1 MASFG
6 QIEYSPEE
14 QDAIQNA
21 LRQKLGPEFIS
32 QRAGAGGQRL
42 AYIEGWRLINLAN
55 EMFGFNG
62 WSHSVTQQTVDFVDH
77 CGGRYFVGVS
87 AFVKVQLK
95 DGVFH
100 EDIGYGV
107 SEGMKSKALSIE
119 KARKEAVTDGLKRA
133 LKSFGNS
140 MGNCLA
146 DKDYLKCINRAPK
159 PTARVYDLEGMRK
172 TDQDEG
178 IEHARKNSNLRRL
191 SNQRMASSE
200 QTNQNLGRNLNSV
213 STTNQ
218 TSDTDSRDTGI
229 GSRDNITVT
238 TSNSSNENISK
249 HSNSREGNK
258 VSMVTE
264 SVRVTGRTSLA
275 SKENIN
281 PRDAEV
287 IVKTEWVSAEVALGG
302 EEDQPPQEFVRRG
315 SLPLNHGVGT
325 GMNLRHKRT
334 QSVQRV
340 EPESISAPPSSSRE
354 DEDDL
359 KAKQE
364 RLQRQR
370 QKQMEF
376 KQKLTVKQ
384 TDNTTINTI
393 GKLTVKQTDNTTI
406 NTIGKLT
413 VKQTDNTTIQTI
425 GKLTVKQTD
434 NTTINTI
441 GKLTVKQ
448 TDNTTI
454 NTMGKLTVKQT
465 DNTTINTL
473 GKLTVKQTDN
483 TTINTIGPP
492 MATSTPAFNGLGPP
506 IHASSPKVGPRAR
519 PQSSSEP
526 SPNQP
531 ELLPEE
537 NYEDTEIW
545 NNSLD
550 IESIDP
556 SGEHLVDGLGKKQH
570 NGSKS
575 LYNSESRGRTP
586 TKSTTVQHRP
596 NTMTN
601 HYPVTKAASRQATNH
616 TDDISNVQKRRRVDV

>member
-275 SKENIN
+275 GKENIN

-393 GKLTVKQTDNTTI
+393 G
-406 NTIGKLT
+406 
-413 VKQTDNTTIQTI
+413 
-425 GKLTVKQTD
+425 
-434 NTTINTI
+434 
-441 GKLTVKQ
+441 
-448 TDNTTI
+448 
-454 NTMGKLTVKQT
+454 
-465 DNTTINTL
+465 
-473 GKLTVKQTDN
+473 
-483 TTINTIGPP
+483 PP

-556 SGEHLVDGLGKKQH
+556 SGEHLVDGPGKKQH

>member
-1 MASFG
+1 MARIHFDMKYIKMSYGAIIQECKHDYENRMASFG

-275 SKENIN
+275 GKENIN

-413 VKQTDNTTIQTI
+413 VKQTDNTTI
-425 GKLTVKQTD
+425 
-434 NTTINTI
+434 NTI

-454 NTMGKLTVKQT
+454 N
-465 DNTTINTL
+465 IL

-556 SGEHLVDGLGKKQH
+556 SGEHLVDGPGKKQH

>member
-1 MASFG
+1 YGAIIQECKHDYDNRMASFG

-393 GKLTVKQTDNTTI
+393 G
-406 NTIGKLT
+406 
-413 VKQTDNTTIQTI
+413 
-425 GKLTVKQTD
+425 
-434 NTTINTI
+434 
-441 GKLTVKQ
+441 
-448 TDNTTI
+448 
-454 NTMGKLTVKQT
+454 
-465 DNTTINTL
+465 
-473 GKLTVKQTDN
+473 
-483 TTINTIGPP
+483 PP

>member
-1 MASFG
+1 YGAIIQECKHDYDNRMASFG

-406 NTIGKLT
+406 NTIG
-413 VKQTDNTTIQTI
+413 
-425 GKLTVKQTD
+425 
-434 NTTINTI
+434 
-441 GKLTVKQ
+441 
-448 TDNTTI
+448 
-454 NTMGKLTVKQT
+454 
-465 DNTTINTL
+465 
-473 GKLTVKQTDN
+473 
-483 TTINTIGPP
+483 PP

>member
-1 MASFG
+1 MARIHFDMKYIKMSYGAIIQECKHDYENRMASFG

-275 SKENIN
+275 GKENIN

-393 GKLTVKQTDNTTI
+393 G
-406 NTIGKLT
+406 
-413 VKQTDNTTIQTI
+413 
-425 GKLTVKQTD
+425 
-434 NTTINTI
+434 
-441 GKLTVKQ
+441 
-448 TDNTTI
+448 
-454 NTMGKLTVKQT
+454 
-465 DNTTINTL
+465 
-473 GKLTVKQTDN
+473 
-483 TTINTIGPP
+483 PP

-556 SGEHLVDGLGKKQH
+556 SGEHLVDGPGKKQH

>member
-1 MASFG
+1 YGAIIQECKHDYDNRMASFG

-393 GKLTVKQTDNTTI
+393 
-406 NTIGKLT
+406 
-413 VKQTDNTTIQTI
+413 
-425 GKLTVKQTD
+425 
-434 NTTINTI
+434 
-441 GKLTVKQ
+441 
-448 TDNTTI
+448 
-454 NTMGKLTVKQT
+454 
-465 DNTTINTL
+465 
-473 GKLTVKQTDN
+473 
-483 TTINTIGPP
+483 
-492 MATSTPAFNGLGPP
+492 
-506 IHASSPKVGPRAR
+506 
-519 PQSSSEP
+519 
-526 SPNQP
+526 
-531 ELLPEE
+531 
-537 NYEDTEIW
+537 EDTEIW